1 MSIITISRGSYSR
14 GKEVAEKVAKKLGY
28 ECIARDVL
36 LEASEEFNV
45 PETKLNH
52 AIRDA
57 PSFLDRFTY
66 GKERYIAYVQSA
78 LLRHLQK
85 DNVVYHGFAGH
96 FFAKGVSHVLKVRII
111 ADLEDRIRLVMDRDR
126 VSKKKA
132 LQSLK
137 KIDEQRRKWSIS
149 LYGIDTSDPGLY
161 DMVLHIRKITVN
173 DAADIICHTVGLKD
187 FQTIPESQKA
197 MDDLLL
203 ASEVKATLIDLK
215 PDVEVYSDSGKV
227 SVTTSARLSQE
238 EKLIQDIEGVVK
250 TIPGVKEVTVHIHL
264 DPIETYD

>member
-14 GKEVAEKVAKKLGY
+14 GKEVAEKVAQKLGY
-28 ECIARDVL
+28 ECVARDVL
-36 LEASEEFNV
+36 LETSEEFNV
-45 PETKLNH
+45 PETKLIH
-52 AIRDA
+52 AIQDA

-85 DNVVYHGFAGH
+85 DNIVYHGLAGH
-96 FFAKGVSHVLKVRII
+96 FFVKGVSHVLKVRII
-111 ADLEDRIRLVMDRDR
+111 ADLEDRIRLVMERDR
-126 VSKKKA
+126 VSRKKA

-149 LYGIDTSDPGLY
+149 LYGIDTWDPSLY
-161 DMVLHIRKITVN
+161 DMVLHIRKITVD
-173 DAADIICHTVGLKD
+173 DAVDIICHTAGLKD
-187 FQTIPESQKA
+187 FQTTPESRKA

-238 EKLIQDIEGVVK
+238 EKLVQDIEGVVK
-250 TIPGVKEVTVHIHL
+250 TIPGVKEVTVHIQL

>member
-1 MSIITISRGSYSR
+1 
-14 GKEVAEKVAKKLGY
+14 
-28 ECIARDVL
+28 
-36 LEASEEFNV
+36 
-45 PETKLNH
+45 
-52 AIRDA
+52 
-57 PSFLDRFTY
+57 
-66 GKERYIAYVQSA
+66 
-78 LLRHLQK
+78 
-85 DNVVYHGFAGH
+85 
-96 FFAKGVSHVLKVRII
+96 
-111 ADLEDRIRLVMDRDR
+111 MDRDR
-126 VSKKKA
+126 VSRKKA

-161 DMVLHIRKITVN
+161 DMVLHIRKITVD
-173 DAADIICHTVGLKD
+173 DAVDIICHTVGLKD
-187 FQTIPESQKA
+187 FQTTPESQKA

-203 ASEVKATLIDLK
+203 ASEVKATLINLK

-250 TIPGVKEVTVHIHL
+250 TIPGVKEVTVHVQL